1 MYKYEDMFN
10 PSFLKKPDDGIPA
23 PLPKDATVT
32 MAYVPFQQQPV
43 LYDDTM
49 TGFNAGISE
58 GTMFP
63 ELNKPFLGK
72 GAEK

>member
-10 PSFLKKPDDGIPA
+10 PSFLKKPNGEIPA

-49 TGFNAGISE
+49 TGFNAG
-58 GTMFP
+58 TVFP
-63 ELNKPFLGK
+63 ELDKPFVGK
-72 GAEK
+72 GVQK

>member
-1 MYKYEDMFN
+1 MYKYKDMFN
-10 PSFLKKPDDGIPA
+10 PSFLKKPGDGIPA

-49 TGFNAGISE
+49 TGFNAG
-58 GTMFP
+58 TVFP

>member
-10 PSFLKKPDDGIPA
+10 PSFLKNPNGGIPA
-23 PLPKDATVT
+23 PLPEDATVT

-49 TGFNAGISE
+49 TGFNV
-58 GTMFP
+58 GTVFP